1 MYKILTEI
9 ILGWQIDN
17 RNYQVTNDNKISTKV
32 TSDPSILY
40 SSGAQFGPGHSIEFT
55 VQKKRFLRIPL
66 VIILHFQV
74 IEAKEGL
81 SDEGF
86 GLVCKKLPGDAL
98 FQTGSLIL
106 NAQGMKYS
114 CDC

>member
-1 MYKILTEI
+1 VVC
-9 ILGWQIDN
+9 WN
-17 RNYQVTNDNKISTKV
+17 CIS
-32 TSDPSILY
+32 
-40 SSGAQFGPGHSIEFT
+40 H
-55 VQKKRFLRIPL
+55 PL
-66 VIILHFQV
+66 FPQV

-106 NAQGMKYS
+106 NAQGMPIKKQS
-114 CDC
+114 